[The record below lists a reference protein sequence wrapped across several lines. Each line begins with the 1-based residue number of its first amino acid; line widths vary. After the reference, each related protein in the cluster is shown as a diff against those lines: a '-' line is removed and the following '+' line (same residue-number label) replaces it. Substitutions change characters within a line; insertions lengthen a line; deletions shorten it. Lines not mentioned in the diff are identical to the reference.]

1 MNNIERED
9 KELTYGIDLI
19 SVIIPTYNRK
29 SYLVEAI
36 DSVLKQNYSNIE
48 ILIVDDNSIDG
59 TEELIRDNY
68 KNYDNIYYFKN
79 NTNKGPGYNRL
90 KGFNKAKGKYIVF
103 LDDDDYYTD
112 YNFFGDAIKKFNE
125 NSNLSFVSA
134 NNYIKKEGKDE
145 LIESILNFNK
155 KVTCVEYL
163 NNFQTVKY
171 PKPQSTFTTIFNK
184 KILEY
189 VNLNEVKMVNDTIIY
204 LRALLGGN
212 PEFIKN
218 IVGVY
223 RIHNN
228 NISKGCSSDFIIQNL
243 DEKYKIYNLARNM
256 SDFRDKIT
264 KNWLNE
270 QIFLTIDYYISESKV
285 KINDCIKIIKWINK
299 NIRYK
304 KYEQIIKILK
314 GFIIR
319 YGKSA

>member
-9 KELTYGIDLI
+9 KDITYGMDLI

-29 SYLVEAI
+29 SYLMEAI

-59 TEELIRDNY
+59 TEELIHDNY

-79 NTNKGPGYNRL
+79 NINRGPGYNRL
-90 KGFNKAKGKYIVF
+90 KGFNKAKGKYIIF

-125 NSNLSFVSA
+125 HSNLSFVSA

-145 LIESILNFNK
+145 LIESILNFNN

-163 NNFQTVKY
+163 NNFQTLKY
-171 PKPQSTFTTIFNK
+171 PKPQSTFTTIFSK
-184 KILEY
+184 KILED

-212 PEFIKN
+212 PEFIKS

-228 NISKGCSSDFIIQNL
+228 NISKACSSDFIIQNL
-243 DEKYKIYNLARNM
+243 EEKYKIYNLARNI
-256 SDFRDKIT
+256 SNFRDKIT
-264 KNWLNE
+264 ENWLNE
-270 QIFLTIDYYISESKV
+270 QMFLTLDYYISESPTNFK
-285 KINDCIKIIKWINK
+285 DYIKIIKWINK
-299 NIRYK
+299 NIKYKRYLQINNVIKRAIK
-304 KYEQIIKILK
+304 KYMS
-314 GFIIR
+314 R
-319 YGKSA
+319 